1 MESVSSPLPRNGFGF
16 TSRSTDLLCIDFL
29 KSKVNTQQK
38 TFLEDVSGP
47 HAGVLRPGRVWRRG
61 APVSAEVARGS
72 LCYSPGK
79 DKQLNYPTSLS
90 SDKSE
95 GEKHTLGKTF
105 YLVSSEQH

>member
-1 MESVSSPLPRNGFGF
+1 MCPGPMLESSVLAG
-16 TSRSTDLLCIDFL
+16 
-29 KSKVNTQQK
+29 
-38 TFLEDVSGP
+38 SGD
-47 HAGVLRPGRVWRRG
+47 GVPPCLRGQPGT
-61 APVSAEVARGS
+61 AEVARGS
-72 LCYSPGK
+72 LCYSPSK